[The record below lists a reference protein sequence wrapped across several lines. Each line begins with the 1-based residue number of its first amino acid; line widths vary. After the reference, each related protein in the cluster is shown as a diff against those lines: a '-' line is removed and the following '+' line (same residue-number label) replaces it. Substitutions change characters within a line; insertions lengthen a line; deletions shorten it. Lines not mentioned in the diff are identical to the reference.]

1 VRWALNTRVNG
12 GARRYASLG
21 FSPDNPTL
29 NMSVGASKFDGIQFG
44 VRRRMEKHV
53 SFNAWY
59 ALSKATGLGGLGI
72 DELTTNLVQDSTNPF
87 ADVQWGPSQ
96 RTDARHKFTVS
107 AVFELPWTI
116 NVSPI
121 FRYRSALPMQIWT
134 GYDVNNDGTNNDIYT
149 KAYQFDG
156 VDDKGV
162 ATWKELGA
170 CTTINCGRGA
180 AQAVFNLRMSKSF
193 ALPHNMKIEAIAE
206 VFNLL
211 NATNP
216 GFGAGSPSAGRLFT
230 GTASAP
236 VSNAAFM
243 VPTAY
248 AGDAGQTEQ
257 RVWQVGFRFT
267 F

>member
-1 VRWALNTRVNG
+1 
-12 GARRYASLG
+12 
-21 FSPDNPTL
+21 
-29 NMSVGASKFDGIQFG
+29 MSVGASKFDGIQFG

-72 DELTTNLVQDSTNPF
+72 DELTTNLVQDSTKPF

-116 NVSPI
+116 SVSPI

-149 KAYQFDG
+149 TAYQFDG

-162 ATWKELGA
+162 AKWKDLGP

-180 AQAVFNLRMSKSF
+180 PQSVFNLRMSKTF

-206 VFNLL
+206 VFNLF
-211 NATNP
+211 NAINP

-236 VSNAAFM
+236 VANTAFM

-257 RVWQVGFRFT
+257 RVWQVGFRFV